1 MKNEQ
6 DNYHKH
12 LIERM
17 RQRGIAR
24 EEIET
29 TLNKGWPAID
39 TKPGALGKSMV
50 FLYNADWEGKQFEE
64 KEVTVYYKIKNERV
78 VILTAIA
85 RYGSNFPKKGD
96 VK

>member
-1 MKNEQ
+1 M
-6 DNYHKH
+6 
-12 LIERM
+12 
-17 RQRGIAR
+17 
-24 EEIET
+24 
-29 TLNKGWPAID
+29 AIFGMIMIKYQVLSLPSEMNLFAISPGLGP
-39 TKPGALGKSMV
+39 TPIRKPGALGKSMV